1 MTGHEGLI
9 LAFIGVAIL
18 VLPAVTHAAPADPSP
33 GAYPMAANA
42 SGDVPLASGASETL
56 DLYLTVSVNG
66 APTRLVAAFRQA
78 ADGSLSIEA
87 DQLRNVGII
96 PVKSAIGPDGR
107 VRLDRLPSVSFVYDD
122 LAQTIDFTASD
133 KERAP
138 KIIDATAPRGG
149 GEKKPRL
156 KAESSTGAL
165 LNYNLVAGTDNSQAD
180 DRFGFSGLSGAF
192 EARVFSPYGVLT
204 NTFIAST
211 SDNIY
216 YDSTRL
222 DSSWRYS
229 DEDSMISYTAGDLIT
244 GGLTWTRPTRLGG
257 MQVQRSFSLRS
268 DLVTFPV
275 PELSGSAAVPSTVDV
290 YLNEAKRFSSSV
302 DAGPFDIT
310 NLPFI
315 DGSGNARV
323 VVTDAQGQ
331 EVATESS
338 FISSSQ
344 MLARGLYDFS
354 AELGYARKDYGV
366 ESNNYDENPYGSA
379 TMRTGITNWMT
390 GEAHAEGGADLIN
403 GGLGAVFASRWSGVV
418 SLSASGSYHDGELG
432 QQVSLGIE
440 KQLWGVLL
448 RARVQRSFDSFQDIA
463 SVTADDHDFDRED
476 TLFGSSAPPKAL
488 DQISVSLPLMFDKS
502 NLNFSYTNAE
512 TVEGRKQQ
520 LLGISYSRQVFNDST
535 LSISAVQSLSG
546 DGLGV
551 YASLS
556 VPIGPKLSATTSLA
570 SQHGDTSIGQTV
582 TRSQGQQIGDYGW
595 RVGRQQSDDSVN
607 SASASYRASAA
618 KLSASVDQRG
628 SRARANVTIDGA
640 LVAAGGGVFASN
652 RIDDAFAIVDAGAP
666 DVEVQYQNRPVGRT
680 KSNGKLILPRLRAY
694 QENNISIDPKD
705 LPIDAVVND
714 TRTVVIPADRSGI
727 VVRFDVN
734 ADANAALVTFSQPDG
749 KPVEV
754 GASGTAKAGADPFVV
769 GYDGQTLVENLKASN
784 LITITLLDGS
794 TCVATFPYK
803 PQPGKQ
809 VSISDAICKP

>member
-1 MTGHEGLI
+1 MTRHEGLI

-18 VLPAVTHAAPADPSP
+18 VLPAATNAAPGDPSP
-33 GAYPMAANA
+33 GADPMAANA
-42 SGDVPLASGASETL
+42 SVDVPVASGASETL

-66 APTRLVAAFRQA
+66 AATKLVAAFRQA
-78 ADGSLSIEA
+78 ADGSLSIEG

-96 PVKSAIGPDGR
+96 PAKSAIGPDGR
-107 VRLDRLPSVSFVYDD
+107 VRLDRLPSVSFVYDE
-122 LAQTIDFTASD
+122 LGQTIDFTASD

-138 KIIDATAPRGG
+138 RIIDATAPRGG

-156 KAESSTGAL
+156 KADSSTGAL
-165 LNYNLVAGTDNSQAD
+165 LNYNLVAGTDNSQTD
-180 DRFGFSGLSGAF
+180 DRFSFSGLSGAF
-192 EARVFSPYGVLT
+192 EARFFSPYGVLT

-211 SDNIY
+211 SNDIY

-229 DEDSMISYTAGDLIT
+229 DADSMISYTAGDLIT

-257 MQVQRSFSLRS
+257 VQVQRSFSLRS

-290 YLNEAKRFSSSV
+290 YLNEAKRFSGSV

-310 NLPFI
+310 NLPFV

-331 EVATESS
+331 EVTTESS

-366 ESNNYDENPYGSA
+366 ESNNYDDRPYGSA
-379 TMRTGITNWMT
+379 TLRTGVANWMT
-390 GEAHAEGGADLIN
+390 AEAHAEGGADLIN

-418 SLSASGSYHDGELG
+418 SLSASGSYHHGEMG

-440 KQLWGVLL
+440 KQLLGMRL
-448 RARVQRSFDSFQDIA
+448 RARVQRSFDNFQDIA
-463 SVTADDHDFDRED
+463 SVTADDYRFDRD
-476 TLFGSSAPPKAL
+476 TLFGSSAPPRAL
-488 DQISVSLPLMFDKS
+488 DQISVSVPLMFDKS
-502 NLNFSYTNAE
+502 SLNFSYTNAE
-512 TVEGRKQQ
+512 TVEGKKQR
-520 LLGISYSRQVFNDST
+520 LLGVSYSRQVFNDST
-535 LSISAVQSLSG
+535 LSISAVKSLSG
-546 DGLGV
+546 DGVGV
-551 YASLS
+551 YASLF
-556 VPIGPKLSATTSLA
+556 VPIGPKLSTTTSLA
-570 SQHGDTSIGQTV
+570 SRDGDTSIGQAV
-582 TRSQGQQIGDYGW
+582 TRSQGQKIGDYGW
-595 RVGRQQSDDSVN
+595 SVGRSQSDDSIN
-607 SASASYRASAA
+607 SASASYRATAA
-618 KLSASVDQRG
+618 KLSARVDQRG

-666 DVEVQYQNRPVGRT
+666 GVEVQYENRRVGRT
-680 KSNGKLILPRLRAY
+680 NSKGKLLLPRLRAY
-694 QENNISIDPKD
+694 QENHISINPKD
-705 LPIDAVVND
+705 LPLDAVVND
-714 TRTVVIPADRSGI
+714 TSNVVMPADRSGI

-749 KPVEV
+749 KPVEM
-754 GASGTAKAGADPFVV
+754 GSSGTTKAGADPFVV

-784 LITITLLDGS
+784 SITITLPDGG

-809 VSISDAICKP
+809 VSISNAICKP